1 MEAGVSVLCYVLV
14 PTEHYLHGYKE
25 EVGWPESIPKVFTV
39 HNLVEDGQ
47 GNEEFILK
55 ECIQKTELL
64 SDPNSDEDILGVN
77 KEFSLKVGTS
87 EVREEKGGGDKD
99 LNGAETVG
107 SRLVVNSG
115 KKGENA

>member
-1 MEAGVSVLCYVLV
+1 MGV
-14 PTEHYLHGYKE
+14 
-25 EVGWPESIPKVFTV
+25 
-39 HNLVEDGQ
+39 D
-47 GNEEFILK
+47 
-55 ECIQKTELL
+55 
-64 SDPNSDEDILGVN
+64 